1 MSQQVISSKIERTC
15 DGCGEKHEY
24 EYVGMAEQP
33 GLIQELEDWTQITRE
48 LWNGREW
55 VKMFAQALGL
65 ECVQKASTKMEI
77 MIQAERA
84 RRLEA
89 EAKTSDGIDLE
100 ALGKSSAG
108 ESSEV
113 N

>member
-1 MSQQVISSKIERTC
+1 MSQQVISSKIERMC

-33 GLIQELEDWTQITRE
+33 VLIQELEDWTQLTRE

-65 ECVQKASTKMEI
+65 ECVQKAATKMEI
-77 MIQAERA
+77 AIQTERA
-84 RRLEA
+84 RRIA
-89 EAKTSDGIDLE
+89 EDAKVSDGIDLN
-100 ALGKSSAG
+100 ALRDISA
-108 ESSEV
+108 EPRV